1 LTIVALLLASCS
13 TPKETPADAAAQPLV
28 PADSGVAEAKKGRAA
43 PPIKEATRQE
53 AEKALADL
61 EGWVKEGATDPQN
74 PWALAHGIVGFGPEL
89 KVPDGRLAIDVIV
102 GDFLKKGPQG
112 YAFPATSETTGFPVE
127 PHKDLLLKTL
137 IESGVP
143 QTRSFKLKG
152 GGKVKLREI
161 FEDAEKRFAFPT
173 DDSGW
178 RNYAWT
184 AYAMLLGNKSLEKVD
199 TPARSYPFREVAAR
213 TVDRLEQ
220 EQSIFDVWA
229 GHPELV
235 EKRKQG
241 IYAHHCGG
249 LHFVQAAVVA
259 ASVVKD
265 PLLIE
270 RVKRQLDL
278 VLFRWDAER
287 RIYKEA
293 LWNEPKYRWVL
304 LVQELKFYGHVLETF
319 ALAKDYGLFEADAVS
334 SAKMRQVA
342 GDLVETVGWLA
353 EAYKKETM
361 QQLPAQTRFD
371 LTGDGCHAIRGLR
384 RGLVAFFAP

>member
-1 LTIVALLLASCS
+1 MTFACS
-13 TPKETPADAAAQPLV
+13 EKKPVTPADAGVAAAQV
-28 PADSGVAEAKKGRAA
+28 AADAAVVAAKKGRAA
-43 PPIKEATRQE
+43 PPYKEATRE
-53 AEKALADL
+53 DAEKALASL
-61 EGWVKEGATDPQN
+61 ETWVKEGATDVRN
-74 PWALAHGIVGFGPEL
+74 PWAMAHGIVGFGKDL

-102 GDFLKKGPQG
+102 DDYLKKGELG
-112 YAFPATSETTGFPVE
+112 YFFPTIAENTGLPVE

-143 QTRSFKLKG
+143 QDRTFKLKG
-152 GGKVKLREI
+152 GGKLKLREL
-161 FEDAEKRFAFPT
+161 FEDTEKRFAFPT

-178 RNYAWT
+178 RNYAWS
-184 AYAMLLGNKSLEKVD
+184 AYALLLGNKSLERID
-199 TPARSYPFREVAAR
+199 TAKRSIPFREVAAR
-213 TVDRLEQ
+213 TVDRLEL
-220 EQSIFDVWA
+220 EQRFLDEWA

-241 IYAHHCGG
+241 IYSHHCGG
-249 LHFVQAAVVA
+249 LHFVQAAVAA
-259 ASVVKD
+259 ASIVKD

-293 LWNEPKYRWVL
+293 LWNEPKYRWLL

-319 ALAKDYGLFEADAVS
+319 ALAKDYGLFTTDAET
-334 SAKMRQVA
+334 ALKMRQIT

-353 EAYKKETM
+353 DAYKKETM
-361 QQLPAQTRFD
+361 KEMPVQTQFD
-371 LTGDGCHAIRGLR
+371 LIGDGCHAIRGLR